1 MKICGVDVELRE
13 VDEHIEAYQDNK
25 FIFIWR
31 FYRRGFKRA
40 GKGVTYEFKEYKK
53 AS

>member
-25 FIFIWR
+25 FILSGDSIEE
-31 FYRRGFKRA
+31 
-40 GKGVTYEFKEYKK
+40 VLKELEKE
-53 AS
+53 